1 MVASSMEIDLQSR
14 TRSTEPSVLIMGMG
28 ATGASCARYFATL
41 GIAAEFIDTRE
52 HPPGMHQIL
61 DAMPDARIHTGGH
74 VAALRES
81 IERIVISPGVDLESP
96 LIKVGRTRRL
106 DIVSD
111 IDLFIAECK
120 APLIAVTGSN
130 GKSTVVSM
138 AGSILSAAGTRIA
151 VGGNL
156 GTPALDLLDSDVE
169 LYVLELSSFQL
180 ERSAPVPS
188 AAAVILNITPDHLDQ
203 HVDMDAYSAAK
214 ARIYLSCDHAIVNR
228 DFPELSDL
236 VPSGTDVTTF
246 GMDHPATGEFG
257 IRTTPRG
264 ECIALGDALLLAV
277 DELPLP
283 GRHNLSN
290 AMAALALGVA
300 VGVSSAGMA
309 QALKRYR
316 GLPHRLQVVSDAR
329 GIQWIDDSKA
339 TNVDAAVRSI
349 ASVADPFVLIAG
361 GDAKSARFAAL
372 ADALRGRDCRV
383 ILLGR
388 DAADIAGQL
397 GGTGDARIVDTMQAA
412 VESAA
417 AAAKPGATVL
427 LAPACSSLDMFDGF
441 AARGN
446 AFAAAIRGLG
456 S

>member
-1 MVASSMEIDLQSR
+1 MVVAAMEFDQQSR

-28 ATGASCARYFATL
+28 ETGASCARYFATL
-41 GIAAEFIDTRE
+41 GIAAEFVDTRE
-52 HPPGMHQIL
+52 RPPGMHQIL
-61 DAMPDARIHTGGH
+61 DAMPDARIYTGGH
-74 VAALRES
+74 VTALRES

-96 LIKVGRTRRL
+96 LIKAGRTRRL

-111 IDLFIAECK
+111 IDLFVAECTV
-120 APLIAVTGSN
+120 PLITVTGSN

-138 AGSILSAAGTRIA
+138 LGSMLSAAGTRTA

-156 GTPALDLLDSDVE
+156 GTPALDLLDPDVE

-203 HVDMDAYSAAK
+203 HRDMDAYGAAK
-214 ARIYLSCDHAIVNR
+214 ARIYLSCDHAVVNR
-228 DFPELSDL
+228 DLPELLTL

-246 GMDHPATGEFG
+246 GIDHPAAGEFG

-277 DELPLP
+277 DELPLL

-290 AMAALALGVA
+290 AMAALALGTA
-300 VGVSSAGMA
+300 IGASSAGMA

-361 GDAKSARFAAL
+361 GDAKGADFAAL
-372 ADALRGRDCRV
+372 AAALSERDCRV
-383 ILLGR
+383 VLFGR
-388 DAADIAGQL
+388 DAAKIAGQL
-397 GGTGDARIVDTMQAA
+397 GSIGDARIVATMQAA
-412 VESAA
+412 VELAA
-417 AAAKPGATVL
+417 DAVEPGGTVL
-427 LAPACSSLDMFDGF
+427 LAPACSSLDMFDSF

-446 AFAAAIRGLG
+446 AFAAAVRGLG